1 MKNNN
6 NNENMTLLSPVHSY
20 VNADLQ
26 KSDICKDNYNKTGIY
41 KWTHIISGKSYV
53 GSAINLSNRLK
64 NYYNLVYLER
74 EIIKNNSMIYR
85 ALLKYGYSSFKLDIL
100 EYCNPDALI
109 EREQYYFDLL
119 KPEYNILKYARSI
132 KGFKHSKATIKLM
145 RIAKL
150 GSKHSE
156 SVKFKI
162 ATNNAQA
169 QSVLVTDN
177 STNKS
182 KKFTSIRK
190 AAKFVGIHHSY
201 VAKIIK
207 THKIYI
213 DKFYTI
219 TKK

>member
-1 MKNNN
+1 MKDNKNIIS
-6 NNENMTLLSPVHSY
+6 LSPVHSY

-26 KSDICKDNYNKTGIY
+26 KSDICKDNNNKTGIY

-64 NYYNLVYLER
+64 NYYNLAYLER

-100 EYCNPDALI
+100 EYCNPNALI

-119 KPEYNILKYARSI
+119 KPEYNILKFVRSI

-156 SVKFKI
+156 DTKFKI
-162 ATNNAQA
+162 AANNAQA
-169 QSVLVTDN
+169 QSILVTDN
-177 STNKS
+177 RTNIS
-182 KKFTSIRK
+182 KEFTSIRK
-190 AAKFVGIHHSY
+190 AAKFVAIHHSY
-201 VAKIIK
+201 LAKVIK

-213 DKFYTI
+213 GKFFII
-219 TKK
+219 TRK